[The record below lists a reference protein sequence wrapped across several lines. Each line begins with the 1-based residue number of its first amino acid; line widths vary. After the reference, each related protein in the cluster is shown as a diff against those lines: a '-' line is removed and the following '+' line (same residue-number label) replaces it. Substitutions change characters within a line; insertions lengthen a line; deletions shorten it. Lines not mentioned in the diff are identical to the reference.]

1 MEGEEWEISEG
12 ETRLLLDKFLTW
24 LQDHD
29 LAHFFV
35 DEVDPKE
42 YPEYRKVRVG
52 VWVMGVWVLD
62 SPLTVP

>member
-24 LQDHD
+24 LKDHD

-52 VWVMGVWVLD
+52 V
-62 SPLTVP
+62 SP